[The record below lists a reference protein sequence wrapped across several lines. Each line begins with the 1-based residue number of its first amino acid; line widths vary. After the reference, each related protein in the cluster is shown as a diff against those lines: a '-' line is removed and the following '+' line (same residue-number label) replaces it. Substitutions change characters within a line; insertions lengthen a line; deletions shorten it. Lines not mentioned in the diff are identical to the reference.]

1 MHNYNYD
8 NAGGGYNHAL
18 RMSNR
23 AVDAYENGEKPLY
36 KWTKAELDKAIKGQ
50 ELEEDIIEAFI
61 SLPLKAKKTLLHETS
76 YHHTGVNYKKTYFYS
91 LNYLGNFSLKDVLR
105 FKKEWEEYEK
115 KKKSYPP
122 KKEELEKVLKPN
134 QVISIQP
141 FFTFIHTYGNAF
153 KGVKIPKKIRNFCQQ
168 KLEYSYSGN
177 AYIQGQKPRDIFV
190 PEGLKRLECHYP
202 EKSKIEISLTEY
214 NFREEEYKI
223 VESLTFNNCHQGF
236 LMSVKLLESYIK
248 GSYTNS
254 LIAAEE
260 VAERPFRPFLY
271 HEN

>member
-1 MHNYNYD
+1 MCNYD
-8 NAGGGYNHAL
+8 YDNVGGGYNHAL
-18 RMSNR
+18 KMSNR

-36 KWTKAELDKAIKGQ
+36 KWTKTELDKAIKGQ
-50 ELEEDIIEAFI
+50 ELEEDIMGAFI
-61 SLPLKAKKTLLHETS
+61 SLPLKAKKTLLRETS
-76 YHHTGVNYKKTYFYS
+76 YHHTGVNFKKTYFYS

-122 KKEELEKVLKPN
+122 KEEELKKGLKTN

-141 FFTFIHTYGNAF
+141 FFTLIYTYGNAF
-153 KGVKIPKKIRNFCQQ
+153 RGVKIPKKIRNFCQQ
-168 KLEYSYSGN
+168 ELEYSCSGN
-177 AYIQGQKPRDIFV
+177 AYLLGQKPRDIFV

-202 EKSKIEISLTEY
+202 EKSKIEISLTKY
-214 NFREEEYKI
+214 NSKKEEYEI
-223 VESLTFNNCHQGF
+223 NESLTFNNCRQGF
-236 LMSVKLLESYIK
+236 LMSVKLLESYVK
-248 GSYTNS
+248 GSYTTS

-260 VAERPFRPFLY
+260 VAEYPFRPFLY